1 MEAANRALAALAKV
15 ANNNI
20 VVDVCLVGAFAAL
33 CVRSVN
39 QQKYIEA
46 LEAEKDSLVSSN
58 KATKKAMWD
67 WKQQLFAE
75 AASDSALLPLAK
87 LKVIYGEAPAPQ
99 PGNKVGEDAKS
110 PASKFVI

>member
-1 MEAANRALAALAKV
+1 MEAANRALAALTKV
-15 ANNNI
+15 ANNN
-20 VVDVCLVGAFAAL
+20 VVIDVCLVGAFAAL
-33 CVRSVN
+33 CARSVN
-39 QQKYIEA
+39 QQRYIES
-46 LEAEKDSLVSSN
+46 LEAEKDTLVKSN

-75 AASDSALLPLAK
+75 AVSDSALLPLDK

-99 PGNKVGEDAKS
+99 PGNTVGEDAKS